1 MPAGLVCGLKDLRAA
16 LAGFDA
22 GIYSGEDCAVLAD
35 ELAATEK
42 ACAAARLLAACR
54 AVEAGAHRERGF
66 SDGADWLARQSGTTG
81 SQARRALD
89 TARRLGDC
97 PDTRNALLAG
107 EVSLEQAKEITEMP
121 AEAQAELL
129 GTARGGDL
137 REVRE
142 RAREY
147 RQGHTDPGELRQR
160 QLSMRE
166 FRHWRDPEGMVR
178 FCGALP
184 PERGLVLV
192 RRVEAAAARLRRAA
206 KQAVKGTAGRVDRFD
221 AYAADALV
229 DLVSAAGGGGGN
241 GKGRGASVDLVV
253 VADLNAW
260 RAGRPEPGEVCHI
273 IGGGPI
279 PVEVAKE
286 LSRDAFLK
294 AVIHDGVNVHTIKHF
309 GRHYP
314 ALLRTALD
322 IGDPPGFKGRC
333 CIDCGKPFGLER
345 DHDNPLANG
354 GATQLDNLGDRC
366 YSCHKTKTA
375 RDRQAGLLG
384 PNPPTGSTQ
393 PNRPRKLK
401 TDGGEPP
408 PADPEPPPD
417 TG

>member
-1 MPAGLVCGLKDLRAA
+1 MPAGLVCGLKDLRVA

-22 GIYSGEDCAVLAD
+22 GVYSGADCAVLAD

-42 ACAAARLLAACR
+42 ACAAARVLAACR
-54 AVEAGAHRERGF
+54 AVEAGVHRERGF
-66 SDGADWLARQSGTTG
+66 AGGADWLARQSGTTG
-81 SQARRALD
+81 SQARKALD

-97 PDTRNALLAG
+97 PDTREALLAG

-129 GTARGGDL
+129 GAARGGDL
-137 REVRE
+137 REVRD

-147 RQGHTDPGELRQR
+147 RQAHTDPGEQRER

-184 PERGLVLV
+184 PERGLVVV

-206 KQAVKGTAGRVDRFD
+206 KHAAKGTAERVEGFD

-229 DLVSAAGGGGGN
+229 DLVSAAGGGGGGGG
-241 GKGRGASVDLVV
+241 GKGREANVDLVV

-260 RAGRPEPGEVCHI
+260 RAGRVSGGEVCHI

-279 PVEVAKE
+279 PVEVAKD

-322 IGDPPGFKGRC
+322 IGNPPGFKGRC

-366 YSCHKTKTA
+366 YSCHKAKTE

-384 PNPPTGSTQ
+384 PNPPTGRPGRNRS
-393 PNRPRKLK
+393 NRPPAPPSP
-401 TDGGEPP
+401 DGPV
-408 PADPEPPPD
+408 PPD